1 MPITQYNSS
10 VRQMSQSKFDSM
22 KNASGK
28 IPDLANQIVM
38 TNSED
43 TNTSCLRTKVLWTN
57 QNPNT
62 SFEAQNITLSDGNY
76 EYLEVILR
84 ATTGL
89 NRQYSVK
96 IKKGNGANFL
106 TYYVVTWSPYNY
118 DQFRTADYISDT
130 EYSISDNY
138 RRSTDKSDID
148 ISNDQNIPIEII
160 GYYKTPSMI
169 YTGDELIA
177 GNGISIENG
186 EVKVDQ
192 NVLNSI
198 DNKET
203 IAGLNAVDISN
214 ISFSSLRDCL
224 SYLASDL
231 TKTYYCYIGDAESCS
246 FKNFVGNPNGF
257 GNYTLCLIKPIGKL
271 TNQNVGIYT
280 GSVYQCIAV
289 GTIVN
294 KLAIGYIFNGENAM
308 NETKF
313 SGWKV
318 LYYEAVI

>member
-1 MPITQYNSS
+1 MTVTQYNSS
-10 VRQMSQSKFDSM
+10 VRQMSQSKFNSM

-43 TNTSCLRTKVLWTN
+43 TNISCLRTKVLWTN
-57 QNPNT
+57 PNPNIQ
-62 SFEAQNITLSDGNY
+62 FEAQNITLSDGNY

-84 ATTGL
+84 ATTGI

-138 RRSTDKSDID
+138 RRSTDKSDIG

-177 GNGISIENG
+177 GNGISIVNG
-186 EVKVDQ
+186 VISSHNTHPVLWSGSKTDTGDITLSDDLS
-192 NVLNSI
+192 NYDLLILTGLNSV
-198 DNKET
+198 NE
-203 IAGLNAVDISN
+203 V
-214 ISFSSLRDCL
+214 
-224 SYLASDL
+224 
-231 TKTYYCYIGDAESCS
+231 CS
-246 FKNFVGNPNGF
+246 FCVITSTISSYTDVNRPYDMSNNTYDINRYCNIYYKSQRTLSVKSIGNMTLKFVEG
-257 GNYTLCLIKPIGKL
+257 
-271 TNQNVGIYT
+271 VR
-280 GSVYQCIAV
+280 
-289 GTIVN
+289 
-294 KLAIGYIFNGENAM
+294 
-308 NETKF
+308 
-313 SGWKV
+313 
-318 LYYEAVI
+318 

>member
-1 MPITQYNSS
+1 MSITQYNSS
-10 VRQMSQSKFDSM
+10 VRQMSQSKFNSM

-43 TNTSCLRTKVLWTN
+43 ANISCLRTKVLWTN
-57 QNPNT
+57 QNPNI
-62 SFEAQNITLSDGNY
+62 SFGAQNITLSDGNY
-76 EYLEVILR
+76 EYLEFILR
-84 ATTGL
+84 ATTGI

-169 YTGDELIA
+169 YTGDALTA
-177 GNGISIENG
+177 GNGINIANG
-186 EVKVDQ
+186 VISSHNTHTVLWSGSKTDIGDITLSDDLSNYELLILTG
-192 NVLNSI
+192 LNSGNEVCSFCVVTSTMSSYTNF
-198 DNKET
+198 DRPYDMGNNT
-203 IAGLNAVDISN
+203 YN
-214 ISFSSLRDCL
+214 INRYCNIYYKGQRTL
-224 SYLASDL
+224 SIKS
-231 TKTYYCYIGDAESCS
+231 IGDMTL
-246 FKNFVGNPNGF
+246 KFVEG
-257 GNYTLCLIKPIGKL
+257 
-271 TNQNVGIYT
+271 VR
-280 GSVYQCIAV
+280 
-289 GTIVN
+289 
-294 KLAIGYIFNGENAM
+294 
-308 NETKF
+308 
-313 SGWKV
+313 
-318 LYYEAVI
+318 